1 VLSHDADSV
10 TKNETFV
17 NSFALFKSN
26 EPKMRHNRCTGK
38 NRAEDASI
46 TADKGLKMQSKQSD
60 ANMPKPSLR
69 QANYAY
75 QAATIAAV
83 LLLLLTAAL

>member
-1 VLSHDADSV
+1 
-10 TKNETFV
+10 
-17 NSFALFKSN
+17 
-26 EPKMRHNRCTGK
+26 
-38 NRAEDASI
+38 
-46 TADKGLKMQSKQSD
+46 MQSKQSD
-60 ANMPKPSLR
+60 ANTPSPSLR